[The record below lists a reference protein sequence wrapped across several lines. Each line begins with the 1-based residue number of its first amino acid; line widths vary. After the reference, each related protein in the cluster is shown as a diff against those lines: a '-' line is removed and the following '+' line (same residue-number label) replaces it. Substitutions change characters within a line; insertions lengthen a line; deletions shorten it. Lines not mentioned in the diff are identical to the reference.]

1 MNFNKN
7 AYKYVF
13 QSLILIGHDSSLI
26 DVVFLHLFLYF
37 LYFQV
42 FLLQFEK
49 W

>member
-26 DVVFLHLFLYF
+26 DVVFTFVPLFPLF
-37 LYFQV
+37 PGV
-42 FLLQFEK
+42 FASI
-49 W
+49 